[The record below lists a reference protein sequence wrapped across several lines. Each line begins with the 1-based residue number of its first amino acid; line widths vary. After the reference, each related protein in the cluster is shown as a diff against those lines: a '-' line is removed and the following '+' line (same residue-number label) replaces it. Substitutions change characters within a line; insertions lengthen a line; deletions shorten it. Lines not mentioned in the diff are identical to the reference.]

1 MGMMLN
7 FTRVLFLEGHKKER
21 SLGVMSQKFLMLFL
35 TGRTV
40 SVVFAMFLDSIIL
53 YLWPLT
59 MF

>member
-1 MGMMLN
+1 MMLN
-7 FTRVLFLEGHKKER
+7 FIHVLFLEGHKKER

-40 SVVFAMFLDSIIL
+40 SVVFATFLDSIIL

>member
-1 MGMMLN
+1 MCMMLI
-7 FTRVLFLEGHKKER
+7 FTHDLFLEGHKKER

-40 SVVFAMFLDSIIL
+40 SVAFAMFLDSIIL
-53 YLWPLT
+53 HLWHLT

>member
-1 MGMMLN
+1 MMLI
-7 FTRVLFLEGHKKER
+7 FTHVLFLEGHKKER

-40 SVVFAMFLDSIIL
+40 SVAFAMFLDSIIL
-53 YLWPLT
+53 HLWHLT

>member
-1 MGMMLN
+1 MVLI
-7 FTRVLFLEGHKKER
+7 FVHVLFLEGHKKER

-53 YLWPLT
+53 YLRPLT